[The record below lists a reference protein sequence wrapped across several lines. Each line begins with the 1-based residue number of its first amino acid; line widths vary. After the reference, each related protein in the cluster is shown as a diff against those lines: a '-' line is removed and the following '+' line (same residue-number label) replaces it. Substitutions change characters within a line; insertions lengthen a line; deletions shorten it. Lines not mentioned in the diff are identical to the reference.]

1 MLYLNKEKKEITK
14 NITEIP
20 VTIYVLKEVCKKS
33 FLMNLTKKYIEEKN
47 LEKFKILVERRD
59 FLETNWQIVL
69 QEHWR
74 DPQLEEFLLNNIT
87 EDNLYLC
94 EGDKGP
100 YC

>member
-14 NITEIP
+14 TITEIP
-20 VTIYVLKEVCKKS
+20 VTIYVLKEVCKNS